1 MVRQEVSKPST
12 NLTISWDK
20 KGAGVKHGTWKSDQ
34 KVRGRELGELEENA
48 EVIKKNLP
56 MVISGLLTW
65 CVYALSKEASGKYSE
80 DQICLILS
88 NRRKY
93 VVKQLRSQQVECFCK
108 IFDCMVK
115 YGAGLLSLLKREMS
129 GFGIFCPSI
138 FKKI

>member
-1 MVRQEVSKPST
+1 
-12 NLTISWDK
+12 
-20 KGAGVKHGTWKSDQ
+20 
-34 KVRGRELGELEENA
+34 
-48 EVIKKNLP
+48 

-93 VVKQLRSQQVECFCK
+93 VVKQLRSQQVECFCE

-138 FKKI
+138 FKKNITSIFSVSNQSKYIYFYNIHKNLWSKICNEVLEFLFFIHILILFIRDAF

>member
-1 MVRQEVSKPST
+1 
-12 NLTISWDK
+12 
-20 KGAGVKHGTWKSDQ
+20 
-34 KVRGRELGELEENA
+34 
-48 EVIKKNLP
+48 

-93 VVKQLRSQQVECFCK
+93 VVKQLRSQQVECFCE

-138 FKKI
+138 FKKNITSIFSVSNQSKYIYFYNIHKKPLIKNMQWSAGIFIFYSHTYSFIRDAF